1 MGFATYLC
9 DEVFFAP
16 ELFGDNSDQG
26 KKGSFMMNSVAD
38 QNIPQQEP
46 ILHAGDIDANELERK
61 DLGSLD
67 QAIEERSNDVLRIF
81 AIDCCPHVVK
91 ALSEAPNAQLISVSS
106 QDNEKLTPAG
116 EAVSLIVVGISRF
129 PVRRMFI
136 SELRRMYPETPMLL
150 LRKQHLEGPGD
161 KNEEVMGEFL
171 LSSQA
176 TEKDLETIR
185 TVRALLPIDPCS
197 CMEKPQNSEI
207 VKDAIKVISSQFA
220 DADLNLEKV
229 ADQLPV
235 SAAQLSRILNHE
247 VGISFR
253 QLLQQT
259 RIEEAKRM
267 LSTHKYSIKQVAYSV
282 GFSDSHYFSR
292 CFKKVTGY
300 KASEF
305 TDRVSS
311 L

>member
-1 MGFATYLC
+1 MENLTIDRPETETETNVGT
-9 DEVFFAP
+9 DEMTSA
-16 ELFGDNSDQG
+16 ESTN
-26 KKGSFMMNSVAD
+26 N
-38 QNIPQQEP
+38 
-46 ILHAGDIDANELERK
+46 NELSARPTT
-61 DLGSLD
+61 GV
-67 QAIEERSNDVLRIF
+67 EETSPENQSSPGTLRVF
-81 AIDCCPHVVK
+81 AIDCCPHVVN
-91 ALSEAPNAQLISVSS
+91 ALSQAPQAQLISVNS
-106 QDNEKLTPAG
+106 QESDKLDPKNEQ
-116 EAVSLIVVGISRF
+116 VSLIVVGISRF

-136 SELRRMYPETPMLL
+136 SELRRIYPETPMLL
-150 LRKQHLEGPGD
+150 LRKQPVEGLGE
-161 KNEEVMGEFL
+161 KTEKVVGEFL

-176 TEKDLETIR
+176 TEQDLETIR
-185 TVRALLPIDPCS
+185 TVRALLPFDPCA

-207 VKDAIKVISSQFA
+207 VKEAIKVITSQFS
-220 DADLNLEKV
+220 DPDLDLEKV

-235 SAAQLSRILNHE
+235 SASQLSRILNHE

-267 LSTHKYSIKQVAYSV
+267 LATQKYSIKQVAYSV

-305 TDRVSS
+305 TQRVSS

>member
-1 MGFATYLC
+1 
-9 DEVFFAP
+9 
-16 ELFGDNSDQG
+16 
-26 KKGSFMMNSVAD
+26 MNTVAD

-46 ILHAGDIDANELERK
+46 MIPT
-61 DLGSLD
+61 
-67 QAIEERSNDVLRIF
+67 EERTNYIENQRDIETPEFRPSDSQTSDRSTDVMRIF
-81 AIDCCPHVVK
+81 AIDCCPHVVT

-116 EAVSLIVVGISRF
+116 QAVSLIVVGISRF

-150 LRKQHLEGPGD
+150 LRKQHLEGAGE

-207 VKDAIKVISSQFA
+207 VKDAIKVISSQFS

>member
-1 MGFATYLC
+1 
-9 DEVFFAP
+9 
-16 ELFGDNSDQG
+16 
-26 KKGSFMMNSVAD
+26 MMNTVAD
-38 QNIPQQEP
+38 QHLPQQDP
-46 ILHAGDIDANELERK
+46 IIHAQDIEDNNEGLRDTEAAEFRAS
-61 DLGSLD
+61 DSQD
-67 QAIEERSNDVLRIF
+67 VDSSNDVLRIF

-116 EAVSLIVVGISRF
+116 EKVSLIVVGISRF

-150 LRKQHLEGPGD
+150 LRKQHLEGAGD

-171 LSSQA
+171 LSSHA
-176 TEKDLETIR
+176 KERDLETIR
-185 TVRALLPIDPCS
+185 AVRALLPIDPCS

-207 VKDAIKVISSQFA
+207 VKDAIKVISSQFS

-305 TDRVSS
+305 TERVSS

>member
-1 MGFATYLC
+1 
-9 DEVFFAP
+9 
-16 ELFGDNSDQG
+16 
-26 KKGSFMMNSVAD
+26 MMNTVAD
-38 QNIPQQEP
+38 QHLPQQDP
-46 ILHAGDIDANELERK
+46 IIHAQDFEDNNEGQRDTEAAHFRAS
-61 DLGSLD
+61 DSQD
-67 QAIEERSNDVLRIF
+67 VDPSNDVLRIF

-116 EAVSLIVVGISRF
+116 EKISLIVVGISRF

-150 LRKQHLEGPGD
+150 LRKQHLEGAGD
-161 KNEEVMGEFL
+161 KTEEVMGEFL

-176 TEKDLETIR
+176 TERDLETIR
-185 TVRALLPIDPCS
+185 SVRALLPIDPCS

-207 VKDAIKVISSQFA
+207 VKDAIKVIASQFS

-305 TDRVSS
+305 TERVSS

>member
-1 MGFATYLC
+1 
-9 DEVFFAP
+9 
-16 ELFGDNSDQG
+16 
-26 KKGSFMMNSVAD
+26 MN
-38 QNIPQQEP
+38 
-46 ILHAGDIDANELERK
+46 AGDMNKEPEFSQYPPAN
-61 DLGSLD
+61 
-67 QAIEERSNDVLRIF
+67 RSSEGVSDNVLRIF

-91 ALSEAPNAQLISVSS
+91 TLSGAPNAKLISVSS
-106 QDNEKLTPAG
+106 QENEKLIPSG
-116 EAVSLIVVGISRF
+116 ENPSLIVVGISRF

-136 SELRRMYPETPMLL
+136 SELRRLYPETPMLL
-150 LRKQHLEGPGD
+150 LRKQQVGD
-161 KNEEVMGEFL
+161 IGEKSEEVMGEFL
-171 LSSQA
+171 LSSHA
-176 TEKDLETIR
+176 TANGKDLETIS
-185 TVRALLPIDPCS
+185 TVRALLPIEPCS

-207 VKDAIKVISSQFA
+207 VKEAIKVISSQFS

-267 LSTHKYSIKQVAYSV
+267 LSTNKYSIKQVAYSV

-305 TDRVSS
+305 VERVSS

>member
-1 MGFATYLC
+1 MEINVT
-9 DEVFFAP
+9 D
-16 ELFGDNSDQG
+16 S
-26 KKGSFMMNSVAD
+26 
-38 QNIPQQEP
+38 QEP
-46 ILHAGDIDANELERK
+46 MMDAGGTNKEPEFSQYPPAN
-61 DLGSLD
+61 
-67 QAIEERSNDVLRIF
+67 RSSEGIPENVLRIF

-91 ALSEAPNAQLISVSS
+91 ALSGAPNAKLISVSS
-106 QDNEKLTPAG
+106 QENEKLIPTG
-116 EAVSLIVVGISRF
+116 ENPSLIVVGISRF

-136 SELRRMYPETPMLL
+136 SELRRLYPETPMLL
-150 LRKQHLEGPGD
+150 LRKQQVGD
-161 KNEEVMGEFL
+161 VVEKSEEVMGEFL
-171 LSSQA
+171 LSSHA
-176 TEKDLETIR
+176 NGKDLETIK
-185 TVRALLPIDPCS
+185 TVRTLLPIEPCT

-207 VKDAIKVISSQFA
+207 VKEAIKVISSQFS

-267 LSTHKYSIKQVAYSV
+267 LSTNKYSIKQVAYSV

-305 TDRVSS
+305 VERVSS

>member
-1 MGFATYLC
+1 MENVIT
-9 DEVFFAP
+9 
-16 ELFGDNSDQG
+16 DNQARENEIDNARSD
-26 KKGSFMMNSVAD
+26 SFETRD
-38 QNIPQQEP
+38 QN
-46 ILHAGDIDANELERK
+46 AIDTS
-61 DLGSLD
+61 DPGSGNL
-67 QAIEERSNDVLRIF
+67 LRVF

-91 ALSEAPNAQLISVSS
+91 ALSEAPHAQLISVTS
-106 QDNEKLTPAG
+106 QENEKLNTG
-116 EAVSLIVVGISRF
+116 NEKISLIVVGISRF

-136 SELRRMYPETPMLL
+136 SELRRIYPETPMLL
-150 LRKQHLEGPGD
+150 LRKQQVEGMGE
-161 KNEEVMGEFL
+161 KTEKVLGEFL

-176 TEKDLETIR
+176 TEQDLETIR
-185 TVRALLPIDPCS
+185 VVRGLLPIEPCA

-207 VKDAIKVISSQFA
+207 VKEAIRVITSQYS
-220 DADLNLEKV
+220 DPDLNLEKV

-267 LSTHKYSIKQVAYSV
+267 LATHKYSIKQVAYSV

-305 TDRVSS
+305 TQRVSS

>member
-1 MGFATYLC
+1 MENVITENRNETETIQSMNETAKFDSSETQASS
-9 DEVFFAP
+9 EP
-16 ELFGDNSDQG
+16 HGDAGRQ
-26 KKGSFMMNSVAD
+26 V
-38 QNIPQQEP
+38 EP
-46 ILHAGDIDANELERK
+46 NKAF
-61 DLGSLD
+61 
-67 QAIEERSNDVLRIF
+67 RIF

-91 ALSEAPNAQLISVSS
+91 ALSDAPCAQLISVTS
-106 QDNEKLTPAG
+106 QESDKLNPGA
-116 EAVSLIVVGISRF
+116 EDVSLIVVGISRF

-136 SELRRMYPETPMLL
+136 SELRRLYPNTPMLL
-150 LRKQHLEGPGD
+150 LRKQQVQENGLDTE
-161 KNEEVMGEFL
+161 KVMGEFL
-171 LSSQA
+171 LS
-176 TEKDLETIR
+176 TEVTEQDLETIR
-185 TVRALLPIDPCS
+185 TVRKLLPIDPCS

-207 VKDAIKVISSQFA
+207 VKEAIKVITSQYS
-220 DADLNLEKV
+220 DADLSLEKV

-267 LSTHKYSIKQVAYSV
+267 LATQKYSIKQVAYSV

-292 CFKKVTGY
+292 CFRKVTGF

-305 TDRVSS
+305 TQRVNAI
-311 L
+311 